1 MIDLIIIGTGG
12 HARSCLDVLAETG
25 FAVRGCVGGAPT
37 GRLQANYLGTDDVL
51 ARLRDDGVDNAL
63 VAVGDNRLR
72 RKLTNELTEMGF
84 RLPAVVS
91 RHAVVSATATVED
104 GSIVMHGA
112 VVGPFS
118 RVGRGVIVNTS
129 ASVDHDCVVDD
140 FAHLAPGTH
149 LAGEVRIGAG
159 AFLGIGSAAVPGV
172 SAGDWSV
179 VGAGAT
185 IISDI
190 PSATTAIGTPAR
202 RMRKHHD

>member
-1 MIDLIIIGTGG
+1 
-12 HARSCLDVLAETG
+12 
-25 FAVRGCVGGAPT
+25 
-37 GRLQANYLGTDDVL
+37 
-51 ARLRDDGVDNAL
+51 VDNAL